1 MEKPHEYDNTAK
13 PNLSDDSPQDTGIK
27 PNLLDS
33 KPPLIPTNSSDTRKG
48 VLARKSGL
56 FDFTKRKLIIAV
68 VGAFLLLFI
77 VIFVPAF
84 VKTRGSKQQQ
94 NADVS
99 ASDTSATVSSQSSTT
114 GPTRTSAAPATSS
127 ASPNTA
133 EYCLFGK
140 QGALYTT
147 NAYCQVDL
155 NPNYYSVYNCTPITN
170 SLPYV
175 TIISPNTT
183 FTIQMYTTSNCTGAV
198 QNYKTTSA
206 NCDNF
211 QTINKN
217 SLYNSFI
224 QNQLLDRCED
234 RLVVCKFNV
243 CN

>member
-1 MEKPHEYDNTAK
+1 MEKPHEYDNSTK

-33 KPPLIPTNSSDTRKG
+33 KPPLIPKNSSDTRKG

-114 GPTRTSAAPATSS
+114 GPTRTSAAPATNS

-155 NPNYYSVYNCTPITN
+155 NPNYYIVYNC
-170 SLPYV
+170 
-175 TIISPNTT
+175 SPSHK
-183 FTIQMYTTSNCTGAV
+183 QPPLRHHH
-198 QNYKTTSA
+198 QPKHH
-206 NCDNF
+206 
-211 QTINKN
+211 
-217 SLYNSFI
+217 
-224 QNQLLDRCED
+224 
-234 RLVVCKFNV
+234 V
-243 CN
+243 CNPDVHYLQLHWSSPKLQDDECQLR